1 MQFDLLLGTTLL
13 LKVHKLVHC
22 FIILLHNL
30 ALQFVIQ
37 YCFIC
42 LRQNLSCDVTA
53 PFAGV
58 KNFVVC
64 QFPFSHNTVLFCL
77 ASSTFLDHSAPVSC
91 QVQQH
96 WRSLSMF
103 LLQTFIPRTLCIY
116 WGVLW
121 EFFASPQD
129 KKNGIA
135 DDLHFSFDKKWYHV
149 LNSLQMTFSV
159 FFPICRY
166 QIFQYIQ
173 QLQ

>member
-58 KNFVVC
+58 KNLVVC
-64 QFPFSHNTVLFCL
+64 
-77 ASSTFLDHSAPVSC
+77 
-91 QVQQH
+91 
-96 WRSLSMF
+96 
-103 LLQTFIPRTLCIY
+103 
-116 WGVLW
+116 
-121 EFFASPQD
+121 
-129 KKNGIA
+129 
-135 DDLHFSFDKKWYHV
+135 
-149 LNSLQMTFSV
+149 
-159 FFPICRY
+159 
-166 QIFQYIQ
+166 
-173 QLQ
+173 